1 MWTYDV
7 NKLVEILGTYVLAW
21 LEGVELDEEVMDKM
35 KETLLPYD
43 KTLTENNIIT
53 VFNSFRNKRIG
64 DIKKAIENLKQ
75 QETV

>member
-1 MWTYDV
+1 
-7 NKLVEILGTYVLAW
+7 VEFLGTYTLAW
-21 LEGVELDEEVMDKM
+21 LEGVDLNEDVKQKM
-35 KETLLPYD
+35 IDTLLPYS